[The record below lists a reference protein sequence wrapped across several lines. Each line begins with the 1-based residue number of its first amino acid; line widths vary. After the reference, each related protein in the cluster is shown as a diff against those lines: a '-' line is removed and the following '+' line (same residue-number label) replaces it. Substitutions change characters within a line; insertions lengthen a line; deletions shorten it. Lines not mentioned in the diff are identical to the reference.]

1 MSDGFPVFGFHRRS
15 YIFLAGAVGVVG
27 FVGMGVIG
35 GDLADPSLVTF
46 FLFLT
51 TLSIAFCDV
60 CTDALVAANAKLES
74 EAGAGNLQSLCWASL
89 GFGGMVISLLAGPLY
104 EALDAQICFFL
115 SALIPAGRMF
125 LAWRLKE
132 PPAKKF
138 DPEIIRGQTRKI
150 IKTLCHPGVHRPII
164 YAFLSWATIPKLS
177 QAQFNFFTVS
187 RKTPLLPCFLPT
199 AQRRLC
205 RTRTTRT
212 GPRRFQTARR
222 HGRRTSRSQDKWRR
236 SIARGSCA
244 TIGAAAAS
252 GSIVSLTAR
261 RTRQSRSW
269 SRTSCT
275 RTASPPATSSTRCP
289 AAR

>member
-177 QAQFNFFTVS
+177 DGQFNFFTVRAAKPRSCPAFFRQLSDDCAGHGQLALVRGAS
-187 RKTPLLPCFLPT
+187 RRLAGMDDELLAPRTNGEDRLRMVH
-199 AQRRLC
+199 AQRSGL
-205 RTRTTRT
+205 
-212 GPRRFQTARR
+212 RRRV
-222 HGRRTSRSQDKWRR
+222 GRSSR
-236 SIARGSCA
+236 
-244 TIGAAAAS
+244 
-252 GSIVSLTAR
+252 
-261 RTRQSRSW
+261 
-269 SRTSCT
+269 
-275 RTASPPATSSTRCP
+275 
-289 AAR
+289 